1 MKGFQNLFI
10 CHRTNNLYKCE
21 QFLYGL
27 FHDCK
32 SNIERMIERIPDSN
46 YDQLHHF
53 ISESPWE
60 SLPVM
65 NEVAKKVYTTL
76 SVSDSTKSS
85 KKASIGC
92 ILDES
97 GWEKAGKKSVG
108 VARQYIGQ
116 VGKIANGQVGVF
128 ASLCNNEQVGLVQGR
143 LYLPHEWI
151 KDTDRCNKAGIPKFE
166 QVYRT
171 KPELA
176 IEILKTMPSDIKYDW
191 VGGDCIYG
199 NSLTLRRYLYDKK
212 QDFVLD
218 VGEELGVYL
227 TKPQLYI
234 PPKKGIKGANPTT
247 FVCDDT
253 PISLKKLIKEVP
265 DEQWEIMIHR
275 KGTKGNLVRK
285 ATILDVYIWKPERK
299 ETIESVQLIISTE
312 VDGSEVKYSLC
323 YTHEGKMEL
332 KTALYRQMQR
342 YWIERA
348 FQNVKEQLGLHQ
360 YQVRSWRAWHH
371 HIALTLMALHFTLEV
386 QQENKE
392 DIPLLSVPDI
402 KLIFAKKLMNN
413 LNSDQGLMEALFI
426 RHLKRKQDI
435 DRHFKV
441 PK

>member
-1 MKGFQNLFI
+1 LKGFSKLFI
-10 CHRTNNLYKCE
+10 CHRTNNLFKCE
-21 QFLYGL
+21 QFIHGL

-32 SNIERMIERIPDSN
+32 SNIERMTERIPDIN

-53 ISESPWE
+53 ISESPWD
-60 SLPVM
+60 SVAVM
-65 NEVAKKVYTTL
+65 DAVATKVYTTL
-76 SVSDSTKSS
+76 STSNSTTNFEKPSL
-85 KKASIGC
+85 GC

-108 VARQYIGQ
+108 VSRQYIGQ

-128 ASLCNNEQVGLVQGR
+128 ASLCNNDQVGLVQGR
-143 LYLPHEWI
+143 LYLPQTWVDD
-151 KDTDRCNKAGIPKFE
+151 KDRCNKVGIPKIE

-176 IEILKTMPSDIKYDW
+176 IEILKTLPSEVVYDW

-199 NSLTLRRYLYDKK
+199 NSITLRQYLYSKK
-212 QDFVLD
+212 QAFILD

-227 TKPQLYI
+227 TKPQLYV
-234 PPKKGIKGANPTT
+234 PAKKGIKGANPTALI
-247 FVCDDT
+247 CDET
-253 PISLKKLIKEVP
+253 PISLKKLIKDIP
-265 DEQWEIMIHR
+265 DENWETITHR
-275 KGTKGNLVRK
+275 KGTKGNLVRR
-285 ATILDVYIWKPERK
+285 ATMLDVYIWKPERK
-299 ETIESVQLIISTE
+299 ENIESVQLIISTE
-312 VDGSEVKYSLC
+312 VNGSEVKYSLC
-323 YTHEGKMEL
+323 YAHEGKMEL

-360 YQVRSWRAWHH
+360 YQVRSWKAWHH
-371 HIALTLMALHFTLEV
+371 HIALTMMALHFILEI

-392 DIPLLSVPDI
+392 DMPLLSVPDV

-413 LNSDQGLMEALFI
+413 LSSDEGLIEALFI
-426 RHLKRKQDI
+426 RHRKRKQDI